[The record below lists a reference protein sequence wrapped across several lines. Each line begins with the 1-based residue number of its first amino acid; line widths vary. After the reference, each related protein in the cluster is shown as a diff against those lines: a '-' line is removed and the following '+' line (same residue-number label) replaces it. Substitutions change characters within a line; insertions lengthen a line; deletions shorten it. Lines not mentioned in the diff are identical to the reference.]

1 MGKSISLA
9 KRSITAYLIIGKTFG
24 LWLSTLFTG
33 MLIALLR
40 LSTIIF
46 LKIDKLFY
54 PSLINKKVQAPVL
67 IVGNPRSGTTF
78 LHRFLIKNKIG
89 QGSELWQ
96 MLYPSL
102 IQQKFMKPFLPLL
115 EKISPTR
122 HHSTEA
128 HKTSLS
134 SIETDDAS
142 MLFRYFDGFF
152 LYGFILSWSK
162 DDLFDWVDPK
172 IRNTSDRD
180 CAYFNERWIRV
191 LRASNDTQFI
201 GKLFSVSA
209 DIPSFLKKF
218 PDAKLLYMLR
228 DPLSVIPSGLSLV
241 TGVQDKRFGFWSLE
255 REKRQHF
262 IDRLYKGLIE
272 LQLRFHDDWVNGR
285 IDPQRV
291 MIVNFDDMMQD
302 FGELMNKIMVFLGKD
317 ITPELQSE
325 INLTSAKQREFK
337 SGHKY
342 NLEKFGLTEEKIKKD
357 CKPIYETF
365 FKS

>member
-1 MGKSISLA
+1 MSKNISLA
-9 KRSITAYLIIGKTFG
+9 KRSFKAYMIIGRTFG
-24 LWLSTLFTG
+24 LWFSTLFTG
-33 MLIALLR
+33 MLISLMRVSA
-40 LSTIIF
+40 IIF
-46 LKIDKLFY
+46 LKLDKLIY
-54 PSLINKKVQAPVL
+54 PTLKNKKIKDPIL

-78 LHRFLIKNKIG
+78 LHRFLIKNQVG
-89 QGSELWQ
+89 QGSQLWQ

-102 IQQKFMKPFLPLL
+102 IQQKLMKPLLPLL
-115 EKISPTR
+115 EKVSPTR

-162 DDLFDWVDPK
+162 ENLFEWVDPRL
-172 IRNTSDRD
+172 RNTSDRD

-191 LRASNDTQFI
+191 LKSSSDTQFI

-209 DIPSFLKKF
+209 DVPSFLKRF

-228 DPLSVIPSGLSLV
+228 DPISVIPSGLSLV

-255 REKRQHF
+255 KKKRQHF

-272 LQLRFHDDWVNGR
+272 LQLRFQDDWVNGR
-285 IDPQRV
+285 IDPERV
-291 MIVNFDDMMQD
+291 MIVHFDEMMKD
-302 FGELMNKIMVFLGKD
+302 FEGLMGRVMTFLGKEISSD
-317 ITPELQSE
+317 FKAEISITA
-325 INLTSAKQREFK
+325 TKQREFK

-342 NLEKFGLTEEKIKKD
+342 NLEKFGLTEEKIRKD

-365 FKS
+365 FSR